1 MLSQSHLIGSERR
14 SCDHLI
20 GSERRSC
27 DHLPS
32 KQAVAGSSPVSRSS
46 FYTVALEVLHR
57 PLYRKRAVMSKRDGG
72 FFHGPKASNGHLPSF
87 SGTHYFTR
95 NRTHGS
101 VFPTL
106 FLHSWEVSI
115 TVPRCFRLRFWKQK
129 RIALHRWTGTIS
141 HEASLFL

>member
-46 FYTVALEVLHR
+46 LYTVALEVLHR

-72 FFHGPKASNGHLPSF
+72 CFHGRKASNGHLPPLFALPHQNLPLSVPIPVF
-87 SGTHYFTR
+87 SQAFEDAAT
-95 NRTHGS
+95 
-101 VFPTL
+101 
-106 FLHSWEVSI
+106 
-115 TVPRCFRLRFWKQK
+115 
-129 RIALHRWTGTIS
+129 
-141 HEASLFL
+141 